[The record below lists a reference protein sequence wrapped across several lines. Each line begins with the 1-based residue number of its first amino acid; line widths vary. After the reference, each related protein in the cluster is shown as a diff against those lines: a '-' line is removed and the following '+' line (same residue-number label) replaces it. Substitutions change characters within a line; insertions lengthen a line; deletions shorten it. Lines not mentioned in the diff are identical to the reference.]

1 MVIHHLIALS
11 LAYAID
17 LLIGDPKWLP
27 HPVRLIGK
35 MVAIIDEKW
44 NVRSWQK
51 GKGILLVMIVIVVV
65 FSITTIMLHMMYSI
79 HFIAGIA
86 VETIILSTTIA
97 VKGLREAAMEVYA
110 PLSQGQLKEARAK
123 LSWIVGRDTESLEE
137 SEVVRGAVETVAENT
152 SDAVTAP
159 LFWALI
165 GGAPLAMVYR
175 AVNTC
180 DSMVGYKNEKYRDFG
195 WASARLD
202 DVLNWIPSR
211 ITALVMIL
219 CNRPIHSI
227 RKAQCFDILK
237 RDAMKHPSP
246 NSGWG
251 EAAVAALLGVQLG
264 GVNQYKGIKSIRA
277 IMGDDVFP
285 LERHHIMQSIHIMN
299 RTVKGFIV
307 LLWIGGMTVAA
318 SITWF

>member
-1 MVIHHLIALS
+1 MIIQHLIALS
-11 LAYAID
+11 LAYVID
-17 LLIGDPKWLP
+17 LAIGDPKWLP
-27 HPVRLIGK
+27 HPVRSIGK
-35 MVAIIDEKW
+35 MVAFIDEKW
-44 NVRSWQK
+44 NVGSMQK
-51 GKGILLVMIVIVVV
+51 GKGIFLVMIVTVFV
-65 FSITTIMLHMMYSI
+65 FSITLILLKVMYSI

-86 VETIILSTTIA
+86 VESSILSTTIA
-97 VKGLREAAMEVYA
+97 VKGLREAAMEVYS
-110 PLSQGQLKEARAK
+110 PLNKGQLKEAREK
-123 LSWIVGRDTESLEE
+123 LSWIVGRDTEYLGE

-211 ITALVMIL
+211 ITAVVMIF
-219 CNRPIHSI
+219 CNRPIHPV
-227 RKAQCFDILK
+227 RKTQCFEILK

-264 GVNQYKGIKSIRA
+264 GVNQYKGLRSIRA
-277 IMGDDVFP
+277 KMGDDLVP
-285 LERHHIMQSIHIMN
+285 LGQPHIIHTINIMKQ
-299 RTVKGFIV
+299 TVKVFIG
-307 LLWIGGMTVAA
+307 LLWAGGILIEA
-318 SITWF
+318 SVTWL